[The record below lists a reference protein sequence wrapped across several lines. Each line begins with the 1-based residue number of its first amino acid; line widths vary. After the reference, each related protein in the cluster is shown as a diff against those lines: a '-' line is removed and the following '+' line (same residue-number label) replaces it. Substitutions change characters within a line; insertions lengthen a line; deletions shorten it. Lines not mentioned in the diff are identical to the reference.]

1 MVKDE
6 MLLDDANVNYV
17 QMNHDDFF
25 TVALKK

>member
-17 QMNHDDFF
+17 QMNQDDFF